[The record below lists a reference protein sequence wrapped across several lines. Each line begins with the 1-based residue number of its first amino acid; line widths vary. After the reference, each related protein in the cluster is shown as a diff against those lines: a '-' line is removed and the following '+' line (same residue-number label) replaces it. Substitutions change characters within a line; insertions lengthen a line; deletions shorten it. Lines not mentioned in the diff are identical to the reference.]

1 MKFDFYFADEV
12 LPAISQEQA
21 GTDLV
26 KDEASGSCELVMV
39 PVKTSTDSS
48 SASSEPLSSVV
59 DAVPDA
65 HSFTVEEN
73 INLATVVS
81 VVAEPIVTEM
91 SVATETTGKAE
102 HVDQQELSSIA
113 VISTVPPSSSEVT
126 VEKGV
131 EDASNSDD
139 KLDDTAD
146 APVPTIVS
154 SEPEKVENVDDRSTG
169 AAIARKCHVRIDN
182 FQRPLTDKLLFEWLK
197 AALGYELSK
206 EMLWM
211 NKIKTHCYIDFDS
224 LELAEAC
231 ISAVTGLKV
240 NSKHTQHLVASMTEI
255 SAAQA
260 ETSVEGNMKP
270 NEWKNCQSSTQ
281 KLQSLPPST
290 GSLNKVQVPGYQTK
304 PDHGLGVGN
313 FTLLDISN
321 GTLTSSS
328 NSLSNNNNN
337 SNKAGYGHQIDN
349 SESIRG
355 NTQIG
360 FSTKRNST
368 AAGLME
374 ETVKRQNTGMI
385 STSSLRVMREKEKE
399 RDQPVTITD
408 QQDNF
413 GDTVELDT
421 LFRKTISLPPLYWL
435 PVSTDIVS
443 KRKLLQVQS

>member
-1 MKFDFYFADEV
+1 MKCVFDFADDV
-12 LPAISQEQA
+12 SPVISQEQA
-21 GTDLV
+21 GTDQV

-59 DAVPDA
+59 GAVPDA
-65 HSFTVEEN
+65 HSFSVEEK
-73 INLATVVS
+73 INLATAVS
-81 VVAEPIVTEM
+81 AVAQPIVTEM
-91 SVATETTGKAE
+91 SVATETTEKAE

-131 EDASNSDD
+131 EDASKSDD

-146 APVPTIVS
+146 APVSTIVS
-154 SEPEKVENVDDRSTG
+154 SEPEKVENVDDSSTG
-169 AAIARKCHVRIDN
+169 AASARKRHVRIDN

-197 AALGYELSK
+197 ATLGYELSK

-211 NKIKTHCYIDFDS
+211 NKIKTHCYIDFNS

-231 ISAVTGLKV
+231 IAAVTGLKV

-290 GSLNKVQVPGYQTK
+290 GSLNKVQVPGFQTK
-304 PDHGLGVGN
+304 TDHGFVVGN

-328 NSLSNNNNN
+328 NSLSNNN

-368 AAGLME
+368 AAGLTE
-374 ETVKRQNTGMI
+374 ETVKRQNTGII

-399 RDQPVTITD
+399 RDQPVTTID

>member
-1 MKFDFYFADEV
+1 MKCDFDFADDV
-12 LPAISQEQA
+12 LPVTSREEA

-26 KDEASGSCELVMV
+26 KDEASGSCELFMV
-39 PVKTSTDSS
+39 PVETSTDSS
-48 SASSEPLSSVV
+48 SASSEPLSSVAG
-59 DAVPDA
+59 AVPDT
-65 HSFTVEEN
+65 HTFPIEEVN
-73 INLATVVS
+73 CLATAVS
-81 VVAEPIVTEM
+81 EVTEPIVTEM
-91 SVATETTGKAE
+91 SVATETTEKAE
-102 HVDQQELSSIA
+102 HVDQQDLSSIA
-113 VISTVPPSSSEVT
+113 VISAVLPPSSEVT

-131 EDASNSDD
+131 ENASNSDD

-146 APVPTIVS
+146 APLATIVR
-154 SEPEKVENVDDRSTG
+154 SEPEKVENVDDSSTG
-169 AAIARKCHVRIDN
+169 TASARKRSVRIDN

-197 AALGYELSK
+197 ATLGYELSK
-206 EMLWM
+206 EVLWM

-231 ISAVTGLKV
+231 IAAVTGLKV

-270 NEWKNCQSSTQ
+270 NEWKNSQSSTQ
-281 KLQSLPPST
+281 KLHSLPPST
-290 GSLNKVQVPGYQTK
+290 GSLNKGQGPGYQTK
-304 PDHGLGVGN
+304 TDHGIGVGN
-313 FTLLDISN
+313 FTILDISN
-321 GTLTSSS
+321 RTLSSSS
-328 NSLSNNNNN
+328 NSLSNDN

-360 FSTKRNST
+360 FSTKRNSS
-368 AAGLME
+368 AAGLTE
-374 ETVKRQNTGMI
+374 EAVKRQNTGII

-399 RDQPVTITD
+399 RDQPVTIID